1 MIINKTKLETKYSEL
16 CLSVS
21 PRQRSCLPSS
31 TPLTAGSKLMSSLA
45 SSSSKPPT
53 SLSASSTNLKY
64 LKYCKFYRGNQ
75 LFRKILIIIIALNV
89 DLRQPFSRPGVLSRL
104 WCQIWWGAANPAD
117 DTFPFCSST
126 ALPKSLPP
134 LPTLFQRRPSVTG
147 DKQPA
152 LGCRS
157 GRQPHL
163 VKTQDLPGSTG
174 YI

>member
-1 MIINKTKLETKYSEL
+1 
-16 CLSVS
+16 
-21 PRQRSCLPSS
+21 
-31 TPLTAGSKLMSSLA
+31 MSSLA

-53 SLSASSTNLKY
+53 SLSASSTNLIY

-75 LFRKILIIIIALNV
+75 LNFWKILIIIIALNV

-157 GRQPHL
+157 GREPHL
-163 VKTQDLPGSTG
+163 VKTQDLTARVNWLHIICTTYHHW
-174 YI
+174 YIEL

>member
-1 MIINKTKLETKYSEL
+1 MS
-16 CLSVS
+16 
-21 PRQRSCLPSS
+21 
-31 TPLTAGSKLMSSLA
+31 LTASPKRGSGANRIDHHFSRNTTTQRGSKKTDFKGLE
-45 SSSSKPPT
+45 
-53 SLSASSTNLKY
+53 
-64 LKYCKFYRGNQ
+64 
-75 LFRKILIIIIALNV
+75 KILIIIIALNV

-157 GRQPHL
+157 GREPHL
-163 VKTQDLPGSTG
+163 VKTQDLTARVNWLHIICATYHWYGEL
-174 YI
+174 